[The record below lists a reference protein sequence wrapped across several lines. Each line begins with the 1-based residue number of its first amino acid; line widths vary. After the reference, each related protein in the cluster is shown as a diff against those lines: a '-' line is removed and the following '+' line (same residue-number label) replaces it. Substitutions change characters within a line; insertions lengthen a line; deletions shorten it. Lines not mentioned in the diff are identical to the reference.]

1 MSDAASRRR
10 RGALRSFVFGGVV
23 GGVIAVAA
31 PKMRRRGI
39 QHRGGLEA
47 FEGAPCWE
55 YDHPPGQEP
64 VRPPAEAAERA
75 PEPIRED

>member
-1 MSDAASRRR
+1 MSNDASRRR

-31 PKMRRRGI
+31 PRMRRRSI
-39 QHRGGLEA
+39 QHRGLEA

-55 YDHPPGQEP
+55 YDHPAGQEP
-64 VRPPAEAAERA
+64 ARPAAEAAERSG
-75 PEPIRED
+75 ESL